1 MARARKK
8 RSKAGRIIFVIEI
21 VVLVLLIGALAAYGF
36 VNSKLSKI
44 GSDDLDMD
52 KVQMNNAVES
62 NEVLTGY
69 TNLALFGLDSRSEG
83 SAFAGNQNSDTII
96 IASINNDTKE
106 VKLVSLYRDTLL
118 DVGDDNYQKCN
129 SAYAIGGPEA
139 AISML
144 NTNLDLNITDYATID
159 FNALVTVVDALGGL
173 DIPLTYNEI
182 EHMNNYC
189 VETSEVT
196 GKSYTPIE
204 KPAEKPEGT
213 LADTEIVG
221 TYHLNGVQVT
231 SYCRIRY
238 TTGLDFKRTE
248 RQRMVLQMLA
258 DKAKKSSLT
267 TLSSIMDEVF
277 PMVQTSLS
285 QQKIFNMGA
294 GMLSYK
300 FDETTGFPFKHTEV
314 NHTSKGDIVVP
325 TTLADNVKELHKFLF
340 GEENYQV
347 SDEVQRKSD
356 MIDGIINGT
365 VTDPSSSTTPAAD
378 DSSTE
383 YTGGT
388 QDSSGYDSSYDSG
401 YTDYSDDYSG
411 YDDGSDY
418 TGGGDYSGDSGYTDD
433 GDYSD
438 DVMTEITVMTA
449 ATRTTAVIPMTA
461 VPITPMAAGN
471 PPTAETLRK
480 VCRTGASIV
489 NGETAV

>member
-1 MARARKK
+1 
-8 RSKAGRIIFVIEI
+8 
-21 VVLVLLIGALAAYGF
+21 
-36 VNSKLSKI
+36 
-44 GSDDLDMD
+44 
-52 KVQMNNAVES
+52 
-62 NEVLTGY
+62 
-69 TNLALFGLDSRSEG
+69 
-83 SAFAGNQNSDTII
+83 
-96 IASINNDTKE
+96 
-106 VKLVSLYRDTLL
+106 
-118 DVGDDNYQKCN
+118 
-129 SAYAIGGPEA
+129 
-139 AISML
+139 
-144 NTNLDLNITDYATID
+144 
-159 FNALVTVVDALGGL
+159 
-173 DIPLTYNEI
+173 
-182 EHMNNYC
+182 
-189 VETSEVT
+189 
-196 GKSYTPIE
+196 
-204 KPAEKPEGT
+204 
-213 LADTEIVG
+213 
-221 TYHLNGVQVT
+221 
-231 SYCRIRY
+231 
-238 TTGLDFKRTE
+238 
-248 RQRMVLQMLA
+248 MVLQMLA

-314 NHTSKGDIVVP
+314 NHTSKWDIVVP

-433 GDYSD
+433 GGSDYTD
-438 DVMTEITVMTA
+438 
-449 ATRTTAVIPMTA
+449 
-461 VPITPMAAGN
+461 G
-471 PPTAETLRK
+471 
-480 VCRTGASIV
+480 G
-489 NGETAV
+489 GESTDGGDSEEGV